1 MFEDFKENFLN
12 MVSSRVFVLILV
24 MITIATLI
32 IQRLFDLQ
40 IVNGEYYLD
49 SFQTKIKKERT
60 IQGVGV
66 VFMTETAI
74 CSLTMNWHI
83 LLPLKMCMKAV
94 L

>member
-40 IVNGEYYLD
+40 IVKGEE
-49 SFQTKIKKERT
+49 TEERSRKT
-60 IQGVGV
+60 DH
-66 VFMTETAI
+66 
-74 CSLTMNWHI
+74 CR
-83 LLPLKMCMKAV
+83 
-94 L
+94 